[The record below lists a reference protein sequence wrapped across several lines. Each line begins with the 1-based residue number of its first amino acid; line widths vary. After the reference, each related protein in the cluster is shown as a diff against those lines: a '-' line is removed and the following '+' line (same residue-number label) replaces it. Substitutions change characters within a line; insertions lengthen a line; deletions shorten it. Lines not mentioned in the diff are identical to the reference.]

1 MTYVIGIDPGANLAI
16 ATLNEDGDLIE
27 VVDMPSTK
35 EANGRTVTNPVL
47 LASILARSHARICFC
62 EFTAARPT
70 DAKTSAFSFGR
81 AKGIIEGAA
90 GALNLRVVFI
100 APATWKRTS
109 DVPPGVENK
118 DIART
123 RAIAR
128 WPAFADCFARKCDID
143 RAEACLIAW
152 AGILRERA
160 P

>member
-1 MTYVIGIDPGANLAI
+1 MSVVLGLDPGAHGAI
-16 ATLNEDGDLIE
+16 ATLNEDGELLE

-47 LASILARSHARICFC
+47 LASILARSHARVCFC
-62 EFTAARPT
+62 EFTSARPS

-81 AKGIIEGAA
+81 ARGIIEGAA

-100 APATWKRTS
+100 APATWKRAS

-123 RAIAR
+123 RAISR
-128 WPAFADCFARKCDID
+128 WPTFADSFARKCDVD
-143 RAEACLIAW
+143 RAESALIGW
-152 AGILRERA
+152 TGLQRERA
-160 P
+160 S